1 MKEKLTARLFGL
13 QRKLNY
19 ISIYNHEN
27 GSTLFKYSI
36 EFESLLNI
44 LLKINYQEFYGIYN
58 GYNVGTRR
66 YCELGCEFNDEDN
79 RQEAFSAGIYEMDLY
94 IKECL
99 RILAA

>member
-13 QRKLNY
+13 QRKLKC

-36 EFESLLNI
+36 EFESLLDAM
-44 LLKINYQEFYGIYN
+44 LKINYLEFYAISNNYN
-58 GYNVGTRR
+58 LRTQKS
-66 YCELGCEFNDEDN
+66 CELGCEFNEENN
-79 RQEAFSAGIYEMDLY
+79 RQEAFSAGINEMNLY

-99 RILAA
+99 KILAG